1 MGTSSGGC
9 LMEKTVESGGTVGP
23 LRGGPRQTPT
33 SPTSVH
39 SLPSPTGF
47 SNMTG
52 GKLIRPGPAEVEFK
66 SMRFLITDQPHDST
80 LPKYMGILKEHKV
93 THLVCATDPTYKTD
107 DLAQSGVTFTELSF
121 SDGSPP
127 SQEIIDRWLSLV
139 KKEFDE
145 DAEVCVGVHCVT
157 GLGRAPVLVAV
168 ALVELGMKYED
179 AVELIRKK
187 RRGAINAKQLEFLAK
202 YKRRKYF
209 LKGKNKCQVQ

>member
-1 MGTSSGGC
+1 
-9 LMEKTVESGGTVGP
+9 
-23 LRGGPRQTPT
+23 
-33 SPTSVH
+33 
-39 SLPSPTGF
+39 
-47 SNMTG
+47 MTG

-66 SMRFLITDQPHDST
+66 NMRFLITDEPHDST
-80 LPKYMGILKEHKV
+80 LPKYIAILKEHKV

-139 KKEFDE
+139 KKVNNSKPITLFGQNHIFILLPYWIRIQSISLFLFQEFDE

-209 LKGKNKCQVQ
+209 IKGKNKCQVQ

>member
-1 MGTSSGGC
+1 
-9 LMEKTVESGGTVGP
+9 MERAVDNGQTVSLPGNS
-23 LRGGPRQTPT
+23 RHTPS
-33 SPTSVH
+33 SPTG
-39 SLPSPTGF
+39 LPSPTAGF

-52 GKLIRPGPAEVEFK
+52 GKLIRPGPAEIEFK
-66 SMRFLITDQPHDST
+66 NMRFLITEQPHDST
-80 LPKYMGILKEHKV
+80 IRNYITILKEHKV

-127 SQEIIDRWLSLV
+127 SQEIIEKWPSLV
-139 KKEFDE
+139 KKVYSTEEFQDGE
-145 DAEVCVGVHCVT
+145 GSETCVGVHCVT

-187 RRGAINAKQLEFLAK
+187 RRGAINARQLEFLAK